1 MAASV
6 QLTHGCGDGLIG
18 GSPDGESRIRSANE
32 NQYRTQPLRF
42 ATIRAM
48 SSLTEPQAKAYIT
61 KLLTAM
67 SKAGGSDLFV
77 SKDFPPSIKMQGS
90 MQPLTNQKLTAEV
103 TRDLAHSLMNE
114 RQRADFAK
122 DLECNFAISLPGIA
136 RFRVNVFMQQQQVGM
151 VIRTIAN
158 EIPDFAKLG
167 LPENLKDI
175 VMTKRGLVL
184 VVGATGSG
192 KSTTLAAMINHRNR
206 SSAGHIV
213 TVEDPV
219 EFVHQSHQSLV
230 THREVGIDTH
240 SWHNALKNTLRQAPD
255 VILIGEIRDTETMEH
270 AIAFAET
277 GHLCLGTLHSNS
289 ASQTLDRIINFFS
302 EERRKQLL
310 MDLSSNLCAI
320 ISQRL
325 VRTVDGKRRKAAIEI
340 LINTPIVADKL
351 LKGEFHEIKTI
362 MSKSRELGMKTFDR
376 SLFEL
381 YDEGGISYDEA
392 IRNADS
398 ANELRL
404 NIKLNSTRQAKA
416 SAKAPPAAVEPAA
429 AAPASVAPAD
439 TAPAVVAPVALEPA
453 ELSLESDPPEV
464 APPA

>member
-1 MAASV
+1 
-6 QLTHGCGDGLIG
+6 
-18 GSPDGESRIRSANE
+18 
-32 NQYRTQPLRF
+32 
-42 ATIRAM
+42 M
-48 SSLTEPQAKAYIT
+48 SSLTEEQAKAHIT

-67 SKAGGSDLFV
+67 SSAGGSDLFI
-77 SKDFPPSIKMQGS
+77 SKDFPPSMKLQGS
-90 MQPLTNQKLTAEV
+90 MRPLTKQKLTGAV
-103 TRDLAHSLMNE
+103 ACSLANALMNQ
-114 RQRADFAK
+114 RQRESFAK
-122 DLECNFAISLPGIA
+122 DLECNFAISVPSVA
-136 RFRVNVFMQQQQVGM
+136 RFRVNVFMQQQNVGM

-158 EIPDFAKLG
+158 QIPDFAKLG
-167 LPENLKDI
+167 LPESLKEI

-192 KSTTLAAMINHRNR
+192 KSTSLAAMIDYRNR

-219 EFVHQSHQSLV
+219 EFVHQSQKSLI

-240 SWHNALKNTLRQAPD
+240 SWHDALKNTLRQAPD

-289 ASQTLDRIINFFS
+289 ANQTIDRIINFFP

-325 VRTVDGKRRKAAIEI
+325 VRTSDGKGRKAAIEI
-340 LINTPIVADKL
+340 LINTPIIADKL
-351 LKGEFHEIKTI
+351 LKGEFHEIKQI
-362 MSKSRELGMKTFDR
+362 MAKSRELGMKTFDW

-381 YDEGGISYDEA
+381 YNDGSISYDEA
-392 IRNADS
+392 IRNSDS

-404 NIKLNSTRQAKA
+404 NIKLNGTRKE
-416 SAKAPPAAVEPAA
+416 VEATREEPTLEPEPEEIEPEADAA
-429 AAPASVAPAD
+429 A
-439 TAPAVVAPVALEPA
+439 
-453 ELSLESDPPEV
+453 
-464 APPA
+464 

>member
-1 MAASV
+1 M
-6 QLTHGCGDGLIG
+6 
-18 GSPDGESRIRSANE
+18 P
-32 NQYRTQPLRF
+32 
-42 ATIRAM
+42 
-48 SSLTEPQAKAYIT
+48 SLTEEQAKAYIH
-61 KLLTAM
+61 KLLATM
-67 SKAGGSDLFV
+67 TSAGGSDLFV
-77 SKDFPPSIKMQGS
+77 SKDFPPAMKLQGAL
-90 MQPLTNQKLTAEV
+90 QPLTSQKLSGEV
-103 TRDLAHSLMNE
+103 SRSLANALMNE
-114 RQRADFAK
+114 RQRQEFAR
-122 DLECNFAISLPGIA
+122 DLECNFAISLPGVA
-136 RFRVNVFMQQQQVGM
+136 RFRVNVFMQQQNIGM

-167 LPENLKDI
+167 LPEILKEI

-192 KSTTLAAMINHRNR
+192 KSTSLAAMIDYRNR

-219 EFVHQSHQSLV
+219 EFVHRSQQSLI

-255 VILIGEIRDTETMEH
+255 VILIGEIRDTETMEN

-289 ASQTLDRIINFFS
+289 ANQTIDRIINFFP

-310 MDLSSNLCAI
+310 MDLSGNLRAI

-325 VRTVDGKRRKAAIEI
+325 IRTADGKGRRAAVEI
-340 LINTPIVADKL
+340 LINTPTVADKL
-351 LKGEFHEIKTI
+351 LKGEFHEIKPL
-362 MSKSRELGMKTFDR
+362 MARSVELGMRTFDH

-381 YDEGGISYDEA
+381 YNDGVISYDEA

-404 NIKLNSTRQAKA
+404 NIKLNATREA
-416 SAKAPPAAVEPAA
+416 SALTLHEEPAA
-429 AAPASVAPAD
+429 EAASA
-439 TAPAVVAPVALEPA
+439 
-453 ELSLESDPPEV
+453 
-464 APPA
+464 

>member
-1 MAASV
+1 MTFHNPSFGASMALS
-6 QLTHGCGDGLIG
+6 
-18 GSPDGESRIRSANE
+18 EE
-32 NQYRTQPLRF
+32 
-42 ATIRAM
+42 
-48 SSLTEPQAKAYIT
+48 QAKSYIV

-67 SKAGGSDLFV
+67 SAAGGSDLFI
-77 SKDFPPSIKMQGS
+77 SKDFPPSMKLQGV
-90 MQPLTNQKLTAEV
+90 MKPLTNQKLSGDVA
-103 TRDLAHSLMNE
+103 RDLAQALMNDK
-114 RQRADFAK
+114 QREDFAR
-122 DLECNFAISLPGIA
+122 DLEANFALSIPGVS
-136 RFRVNVFMQQQQVGM
+136 RFRVNVFMQQQNVGM
-151 VIRTIAN
+151 VVRTIVN
-158 EIPDFAKLG
+158 EIPTLQQLA
-167 LPENLKDI
+167 LPPSLEEI

-192 KSTTLAAMINHRNR
+192 KSTSLAAMIHHRNC

-219 EFVHQSHQSLV
+219 EFLHQSQQSLI

-289 ASQTLDRIINFFS
+289 ANQTIDRIINFFS

-310 MDLSSNLCAI
+310 MDLSSNLKAI

-325 VRTVDGKRRKAAIEI
+325 IRTEDGKGRRAAVEI

-351 LKGEFHEIKTI
+351 LKGEFHEIKSI
-362 MSKSRELGMKTFDR
+362 MQKSRELGMMTFDV

-381 YDEGGISYDEA
+381 YDEGAISYDEA

-404 NIKLNSTRQAKA
+404 NIKLHSKRGV
-416 SAKAPPAAVEPAA
+416 P
-429 AAPASVAPAD
+429 APALQVA
-439 TAPAVVAPVALEPA
+439 VG
-453 ELSLESDPPEV
+453 
-464 APPA
+464 

>member
-1 MAASV
+1 MP
-6 QLTHGCGDGLIG
+6 G
-18 GSPDGESRIRSANE
+18 
-32 NQYRTQPLRF
+32 F
-42 ATIRAM
+42 
-48 SSLTEPQAKAYIT
+48 TEEQAKSYIT

-67 SKAGGSDLFV
+67 SQAGGSDLFV
-77 SKDFPPSIKMQGS
+77 SKDFPPAMKLQGA
-90 MQPLTNQKLTAEV
+90 MQPLTSQKLSGEV
-103 TRDLAHSLMNE
+103 ARELAYALMNQ
-114 RQRADFAK
+114 RQREEFTK
-122 DLECNFAISLPGIA
+122 ELECNFAISLPGVA
-136 RFRVNVFMQQQQVGM
+136 RFRVNVFVQQQHVGM

-167 LPENLKDI
+167 LPDTLKNI

-192 KSTTLAAMINHRNR
+192 KSTTLASMIDHRNR

-219 EFVHQSHQSLV
+219 EFVHQSQQSLI

-289 ASQTLDRIINFFS
+289 ANQTIDRIINFFS

-325 VRTVDGKRRKAAIEI
+325 IRTADGKGRRAAIEI
-340 LINTPIVADKL
+340 LINTPIIADKL
-351 LKGEFHEIKTI
+351 LKGEFHEIKPI
-362 MSKSRELGMKTFDR
+362 MAKSRELGMMTFDAA
-376 SLFEL
+376 LFDL
-381 YDEGGISYDEA
+381 YNDGAISYDEA

-404 NIKLNSTRQAKA
+404 NIKLSGKEQK
-416 SAKAPPAAVEPAA
+416 SDLSLQSAA
-429 AAPASVAPAD
+429 AG
-439 TAPAVVAPVALEPA
+439 
-453 ELSLESDPPEV
+453 
-464 APPA
+464 

>member
-1 MAASV
+1 M
-6 QLTHGCGDGLIG
+6 
-18 GSPDGESRIRSANE
+18 P
-32 NQYRTQPLRF
+32 
-42 ATIRAM
+42 
-48 SSLTEPQAKAYIT
+48 SLTQEQAKAYIT

-77 SKDFPPSIKMQGS
+77 SRDFPPAMKMQGVL
-90 MQPLTNQKLTAEV
+90 QPMTNQKLSGEV
-103 TRDLAHSLMNE
+103 TRELANSLMNE
-114 RQRADFAK
+114 RQREDFAR
-122 DLECNFAISLPGIA
+122 DLECNFAISLPGVA
-136 RFRVNVFMQQQQVGM
+136 RFRVNVFLQQQNVGM
-151 VIRTIAN
+151 VVRTIAN
-158 EIPDFAKLG
+158 EIPNFAKLA
-167 LPENLKDI
+167 LPDTLKDI

-192 KSTTLAAMINHRNR
+192 KSTTLAAMLDHRNR

-213 TVEDPV
+213 TVEDAV
-219 EFVHQSHQSLV
+219 EFVHQSQQSLI

-289 ASQTLDRIINFFS
+289 ANQTIDRIINFFS

-310 MDLSSNLCAI
+310 MDLSSNLRAI
-320 ISQRL
+320 VSQRL
-325 VRTVDGKRRKAAIEI
+325 VRTADGKGRKAAIEI

-351 LKGEFHEIKTI
+351 LKGEFHEIKAI
-362 MSKSRELGMKTFDR
+362 MTKSRELGMKTFDW

-381 YDEGGISYDEA
+381 YNEGAITYDEA

-404 NIKLNSTRQAKA
+404 NIKLNGTRQP
-416 SAKAPPAAVEPAA
+416 ST
-429 AAPASVAPAD
+429 AD
-439 TAPAVVAPVALEPA
+439 TATHRII
-453 ELSLESDPPEV
+453 S
-464 APPA
+464 

>member
-1 MAASV
+1 
-6 QLTHGCGDGLIG
+6 
-18 GSPDGESRIRSANE
+18 
-32 NQYRTQPLRF
+32 
-42 ATIRAM
+42 M
-48 SSLTEPQAKAYIT
+48 SSLSEEEARVHII

-77 SKDFPPSIKMQGS
+77 SKDFPPSIKLQGA
-90 MQPLTNQKLTAEV
+90 MRPLTKQKLTGEV
-103 TRDLAHSLMNE
+103 SRALANSLMNQQ
-114 RQRADFAK
+114 QRDAFAK
-122 DLECNFAISLPGIA
+122 DFECNFAISIPGVA
-136 RFRVNVFMQQQQVGM
+136 RFRVNVFMQQQNVGM
-151 VIRTIAN
+151 VIRTIVN
-158 EIPDFAKLG
+158 EIPDFNKLG
-167 LPENLKDI
+167 LPETLKDI

-192 KSTTLAAMINHRNR
+192 KSTTLAAMIDHRNR
-206 SSAGHIV
+206 SQAGHIV

-219 EFVHQSHQSLV
+219 EFVHQSQKSLI

-289 ASQTLDRIINFFS
+289 ANQTIDRIINFFS

-310 MDLSSNLCAI
+310 MDLSSNLRAI

-325 VRTVDGKRRKAAIEI
+325 VRTADGKGRKAAIEI

-351 LKGEFHEIKTI
+351 LKGEFHEIKAI
-362 MSKSRELGMKTFDR
+362 MGKSRELGMKTFDW

-381 YDEGGISYDEA
+381 YNEGAISYDEA
-392 IRNADS
+392 IRNSDS

-404 NIKLNSTRQAKA
+404 NIKLNGTRK
-416 SAKAPPAAVEPAA
+416 EPD
-429 AAPASVAPAD
+429 PSGS
-439 TAPAVVAPVALEPA
+439 EP
-453 ELSLESDPPEV
+453 SLETEADPDDAEE
-464 APPA
+464 AA